1 MNLLYRDGSLLLHL
15 HMKLLAQNFHF
26 NLKNTHIPCKHTP
39 ELKESC
45 LNKEKK
51 RVIWDRKFSK
61 VKRKSIPKSFNSL
74 RKKTIDLREM
84 SKYLEL

>member
-1 MNLLYRDGSLLLHL
+1 MNLLYRDSLLLLHL
-15 HMKLLAQNFHF
+15 HMKLLAKNFHF

-51 RVIWDRKFSK
+51 GLSEIESFRK
-61 VKRKSIPKSFNSL
+61 
-74 RKKTIDLREM
+74 LRE
-84 SKYLEL
+84 KAFQKALIVLDKKLLTQENLLNI

>member
-1 MNLLYRDGSLLLHL
+1 MNLLYRDSLLLLHL
-15 HMKLLAQNFHF
+15 HMKLLAKNFHF

-51 RVIWDRKFSK
+51 KGY
-61 VKRKSIPKSFNSL
+61 L
-74 RKKTIDLREM
+74 R
-84 SKYLEL
+84 

>member
-15 HMKLLAQNFHF
+15 HMKLLAQNFHL

-39 ELKESC
+39 ELERSS

-51 RVIWDRKFSK
+51 GY
-61 VKRKSIPKSFNSL
+61 L
-74 RKKTIDLREM
+74 R
-84 SKYLEL
+84 